1 MKLAKSDQG
10 VISSAD
16 LIVSGVPVYGATRLT
31 SPADAIA
38 IKEGRVHEVGRQDTI
53 NRYKGADTKI
63 IQPQK
68 GCVIPGLIDGHAHMD
83 REGLKKILP
92 SLDGAESKGD
102 ISLKIPMKINGLYP
116 NPSNGRFQ
124 IGLVNFPGGESTIR
138 VFNILGQEI
147 RSFDFQKLLPGR
159 HFLDLD
165 LNKLG
170 GRPFGSG
177 MVFIRV
183 ETEKEQVVKKCV
195 LLKN

>member
-1 MKLAKSDQG
+1 
-10 VISSAD
+10 
-16 LIVSGVPVYGATRLT
+16 
-31 SPADAIA
+31 
-38 IKEGRVHEVGRQDTI
+38 
-53 NRYKGADTKI
+53 
-63 IQPQK
+63 
-68 GCVIPGLIDGHAHMD
+68 
-83 REGLKKILP
+83 
-92 SLDGAESKGD
+92 
-102 ISLKIPMKINGLYP
+102 MKINGLYP

-147 RSFDFQKLLPGR
+147 KSFGFQKLLPGR